1 MVWDFYWLPKNING
15 RAVQNY
21 LQINQAYFRHL
32 PRQLSFQ
39 GVRESRGIFGPEFR
53 PSLTPDSDITASSEL
68 GVDGTVEIS
77 HPDAKAAGLVEL
89 PSALDDPSNQIISG
103 CAANQGNEL
112 YIFGRGGLPQSPT
125 EMLWGQTV
133 WQDLRWL
140 EIEDKSQ
147 TNRVF
152 DRNRVSSN
160 NFSIKPLPSS
170 PIVEATGWVVNPDGS
185 VKLVGSASGF
195 LRSPQCGAL

>member
-32 PRQLSFQ
+32 PRELSFQ

-53 PSLTPDSDITASSEL
+53 PSLTPNSDITASSEL

-89 PSALDDPSNQIISG
+89 PSTLKDPSNQIISG
-103 CAANQGNEL
+103 CAADQGNEL
-112 YIFGRGGLPQSPT
+112 YIVGRGSLPENPT

-140 EIEDKSQ
+140 EIEDKSL
-147 TNRVF
+147 TENLVSSS
-152 DRNRVSSN
+152 NRVS
-160 NFSIKPLPSS
+160 SS
-170 PIVEATGWVVNPDGS
+170 PIVEATGWVVNADES
-185 VKLVGSASGF
+185 VKLVGSANGF